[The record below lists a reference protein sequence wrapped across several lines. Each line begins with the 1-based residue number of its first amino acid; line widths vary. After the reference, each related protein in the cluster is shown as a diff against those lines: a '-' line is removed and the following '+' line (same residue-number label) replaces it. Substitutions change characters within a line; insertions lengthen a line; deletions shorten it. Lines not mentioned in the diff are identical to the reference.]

1 MNRLLQI
8 GIEVNSGST
17 GRIAEELGE
26 MAMDN
31 GWESYISYARG
42 YNPSKSNVVKVGN
55 KFNIYRHVIQT
66 RLLGNH
72 LLASTKA
79 TKALIH
85 EIQILNP
92 DIIHLHQIHGYYL
105 NVKVLFEFL
114 AKLKTPIVWTLHD
127 CWSFTGHCSYFSLID
142 CNKWQERCYN
152 CPQKRG
158 YPKSFFIDRSES
170 NYFLKKDLFNN
181 LDNLTLITISDWL
194 KSLVKQSFF
203 SNQNVITINN
213 GINTRLFRPIA
224 NNSDVKQKNKIPD
237 KKIIL
242 GVGTTWIR
250 SKGLYDYYLLNEKIS
265 DEYVIVLVGVGQQII
280 KNLPKG
286 IVGIRRTESIDELAA
301 LYSMATVVTSLS
313 YQEAFGLTP
322 AEGFAC
328 GTPAIVYNATALP
341 ELVTPEVGSVIT
353 PGDIDGVWS
362 AIQEIGSKDKAYYTE
377 MCRARAIEKYDS
389 QKRYNDYFSLYENLV
404 TGKQ

>member
-114 AKLKTPIVWTLHD
+114 AKLKT
-127 CWSFTGHCSYFSLID
+127 
-142 CNKWQERCYN
+142 
-152 CPQKRG
+152 
-158 YPKSFFIDRSES
+158 
-170 NYFLKKDLFNN
+170 
-181 LDNLTLITISDWL
+181 
-194 KSLVKQSFF
+194 
-203 SNQNVITINN
+203 
-213 GINTRLFRPIA
+213 
-224 NNSDVKQKNKIPD
+224 
-237 KKIIL
+237 
-242 GVGTTWIR
+242 
-250 SKGLYDYYLLNEKIS
+250 
-265 DEYVIVLVGVGQQII
+265 
-280 KNLPKG
+280 
-286 IVGIRRTESIDELAA
+286 
-301 LYSMATVVTSLS
+301 
-313 YQEAFGLTP
+313 
-322 AEGFAC
+322 
-328 GTPAIVYNATALP
+328 
-341 ELVTPEVGSVIT
+341 
-353 PGDIDGVWS
+353 
-362 AIQEIGSKDKAYYTE
+362 
-377 MCRARAIEKYDS
+377 
-389 QKRYNDYFSLYENLV
+389 
-404 TGKQ
+404 